1 MKLDEFEKTYATY
14 LDEEG
19 IKEIQKIEEDTGTLI
34 MAYSTPPVAADLSP
48 EQLKKIQELEKK
60 LCVRL
65 VAYSKP

>member
-1 MKLDEFEKTYATY
+1 MKIEDFEKTYATY

-19 IKEIQKIEEDTGTLI
+19 IKEIQKLEKDTGTLV
-34 MAYSTPPVAADLSP
+34 MAYSTPPAAADLSP
-48 EQLKKIQELEKK
+48 EHLKKIEDLEKK